1 MQRRHLEAGILSL
14 ILIAIVVLAA
24 NPHLQARNNSPGK
37 DVLQKLYDKG
47 YSTDMKELRDKF
59 NRDKG
64 KVRLV
69 LLLSP
74 T

>member
-1 MQRRHLEAGILSL
+1 MKRRLEATVLGL
-14 ILIAIVVLAA
+14 ILIAIVALAA
-24 NPHLQARNNSPGK
+24 YPYLRTKSNSQSK
-37 DVLQKLYDKG
+37 DVSEKVNDKG
-47 YSTDMKELRDKF
+47 YSTDMKELKAKF

>member
-14 ILIAIVVLAA
+14 ILIAIVALAA
-24 NPHLQARNNSPGK
+24 NPYPRARSNSPGT
-37 DVLQKLYDKG
+37 DVSQKLNDKG

>member
-1 MQRRHLEAGILSL
+1 MQQRHLEAGILSL
-14 ILIAIVVLAA
+14 ILIAIVALAA
-24 NPHLQARNNSPGK
+24 HPHPRARGNFAGK
-37 DVLQKLYDKG
+37 NVSQKLNDKG